1 MSWFNPWGEA
11 ARLRRELM
19 SYEVATQQYARRATR
34 SEAENDKLRDQLSD
48 RDAMLRGA
56 NNRIAYLETK
66 LAGAVFRDP
75 KTGRLLPK
83 NKVSL

>member
-1 MSWFNPWGEA
+1 MSWFNPWGEV

-19 SYEVATQQYARRATR
+19 SYSAELQRVHRARSLAEM
-34 SEAENDKLRDQLSD
+34 EADKLRDELFD

-83 NKVSL
+83 NTVSL

>member
-19 SYEVATQQYARRATR
+19 SNVAATQQYARRATL
-34 SEAENDKLRDQLSD
+34 SEAENDKLRDELFD